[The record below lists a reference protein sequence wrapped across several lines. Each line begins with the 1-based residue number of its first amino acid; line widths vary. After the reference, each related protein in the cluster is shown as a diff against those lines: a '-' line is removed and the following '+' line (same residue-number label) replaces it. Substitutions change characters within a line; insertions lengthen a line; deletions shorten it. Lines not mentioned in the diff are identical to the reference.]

1 MPVLEAP
8 AHDPVT
14 QASHAVE
21 RWVRAARI
29 VHPFPTLLNVAATA
43 GLAFVAAD
51 GAPGG
56 PTLARMLIAMLFAQ
70 SAIGVTN
77 DIFDRELD
85 AATKPW
91 KPVASGLVSTRLAA
105 GVAVAFA
112 ASALGVA
119 TTLGATSLALFVL
132 GTGCGL
138 AYDVRLKRTLFSA
151 APFMIAIPVLP
162 IWVYVTLGE
171 WDDVLWWLLPLGG
184 LIGLAMHLANTLPDI
199 EADAAH
205 GVRGLAHQLG
215 VRGSL
220 VACWV
225 AFGLALGL
233 AIAIAPV
240 VVENGRWFAVAVGTG
255 AVSLLVAV
263 GAWVATRERA
273 LQFNFGAISIGTAVT
288 AAGWL
293 AAVT

>member
-1 MPVLEAP
+1 MAVRETHALESDALA
-8 AHDPVT
+8 AHRL
-14 QASHAVE
+14 E
-21 RWVRAARI
+21 RWIRIARI

-51 GAPGG
+51 GAPDG
-56 PTLARMLIAMLFAQ
+56 PTLALMLIAMLLAQ
-70 SAIGVTN
+70 CAIGVTN

-91 KPVASGLVSTRLAA
+91 KPVASGLVSMRLAA
-105 GVAVAFA
+105 GLALAFA
-112 ASALGVA
+112 VSALIVA
-119 TTLGATSLALFVL
+119 MTLGSMSAALFVL

-138 AYDVRLKRTLFSA
+138 AYDVRLKRTLLSA
-151 APFMIAIPVLP
+151 LPFMVAIPVLP

-205 GVRGLAHQLG
+205 GVRGLAHRVG

-220 VACWV
+220 LVCWA
-225 AFGLALGL
+225 AFASALAL
-233 AIAIAPV
+233 AAVIAPA
-240 VVENGRWFAVAVGTG
+240 VVEHWAWFAVAFGTG
-255 AVSLLVAV
+255 SLSLFVAV
-263 GAWVATRERA
+263 GGWVVMRERA
-273 LQFNFGAISIGTAVT
+273 LQFNFGAISIGAAVT